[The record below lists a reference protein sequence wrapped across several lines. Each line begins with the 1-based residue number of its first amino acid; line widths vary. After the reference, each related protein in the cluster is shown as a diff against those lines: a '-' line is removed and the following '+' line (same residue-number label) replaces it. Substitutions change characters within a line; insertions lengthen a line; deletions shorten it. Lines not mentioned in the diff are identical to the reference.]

1 MHMMDLFNAQFQ
13 TRALKSTKNL
23 IRILKLNYIEFKV
36 YGGEFAVAVGL
47 CPPPP
52 VT

>member
-23 IRILKLNYIEFKV
+23 IRILKLNYIKFKV
-36 YGGEFAVAVGL
+36 YGGEFAAAVGL
-47 CPPPP
+47 CTPLP
-52 VT
+52 